1 MKMKFVSLVRQLSG
15 NLVNNQNRSNVSS
28 RITQQFEP
36 MPSNVE
42 SNQDEQTTSINASNA
57 NEMAIAN
64 DATQLLLTRLGIL
77 RRKYFARRVS
87 SINGKTCKPEESYIV
102 ERGELNPI

>member
-1 MKMKFVSLVRQLSG
+1 MKFVSLARQLSG

-36 MPSNVE
+36 MTSNVE
-42 SNQDEQTTSINASNA
+42 SNPDEQSTSINVSNA

-77 RRKYFARRVS
+77 RRKYFAR
-87 SINGKTCKPEESYIV
+87 
-102 ERGELNPI
+102 